1 MLEQKDVNKTV
12 IEGSD
17 DIDNKVK
24 REELIGESVNNQDS
38 SEYII
43 KKPNFLDT
51 FKASLIDLV
60 IIGGISTVGVYV
72 ADALFRMA
80 GYAITQ
86 KFQVAFIIFMVVMVF
101 YMSIMDSGKKS
112 ATIGKKVAGLIIKRG

>member
-24 REELIGESVNNQDS
+24 NEEIIGESVNNQT

-43 KKPNFLDT
+43 KKPNFIDT
-51 FKASLIDLV
+51 FKASLVDLV
-60 IIGGISTVGVYV
+60 VIGGISTVGVYI

-101 YMSIMDSGKKS
+101 YMSIMESGKKS
-112 ATIGKKVAGLIIKRG
+112 ATIGKKVSGLIIKKG